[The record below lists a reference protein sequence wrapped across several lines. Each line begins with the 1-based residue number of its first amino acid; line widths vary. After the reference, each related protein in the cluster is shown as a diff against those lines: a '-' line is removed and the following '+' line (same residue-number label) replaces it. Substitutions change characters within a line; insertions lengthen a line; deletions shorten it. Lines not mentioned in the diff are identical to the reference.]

1 MTPMQSADV
10 VGGQEAVESSQSER
24 LGWFKMPLLIVL
36 AAVVLGLP
44 HFADNY
50 VIYIGSRLCVYILV
64 ALGLNILVGYAGQI
78 SLGHA
83 AFFAIGAY
91 TSAVLAESLHWPFVL
106 CVLSAAAFTALIGYL
121 VGLPCLRLSGLY
133 LAMATLGFTLIV
145 QELLLQLAVITHGS
159 EGMSVP
165 PARLAGLVFDTESR
179 KYYLVVAVTVGMFLV
194 ARNLIRGRTG
204 RAFLAIRDNERAA
217 EAMGVNLARYKTIAF
232 AISALYTGLAGALSA
247 FLVGFLDPQEF
258 SFFLS
263 VQFITIIILGGLASL
278 LGSVLG
284 AAFLIILPEFLA
296 GLDVWQALVYGVI
309 MVLTIIFMP
318 FGLSGAVRRYAYR
331 WFGIGAEPIIP
342 RRLGH

>member
-1 MTPMQSADV
+1 MTQVA
-10 VGGQEAVESSQSER
+10 R
-24 LGWFKMPLLIVL
+24 LKMPLLAVL
-36 AAVVLGLP
+36 GAVVLALP
-44 HFADNY
+44 NFVDNY
-50 VIYIGSRLCVYILV
+50 VIYVMARLCVYVLV
-64 ALGLNILVGYAGQI
+64 ALGLNLLTGYAGQI

-91 TSAVLAESLHWPFVL
+91 TAAVLTESLHWPFVL
-106 CVLSAAAFTALIGYL
+106 CVLSAAAFTGVIGYL

-145 QELLLQLAVITHGS
+145 QEMLLQLAVITHGS

-165 PARLAGLVFDTESR
+165 PAALLGFTFNTDYR
-179 KYYLVVAVTVGMFLV
+179 KFYLLLSITVVMFLV
-194 ARNLIRGRTG
+194 ARNLLRGRTG
-204 RAFLAIRDNERAA
+204 RAFLAIRENERAA
-217 EAMGVNLARYKTIAF
+217 EAMGVTLARYKTIAF

-284 AAFLIILPEFLA
+284 ACFLIILPELLA
-296 GLDVWQALVYGVI
+296 GLDVWQAFVYGVI
-309 MVLTIIFMP
+309 MVVTIIFMP
-318 FGLSGAVRRYAYR
+318 FGLSGAIRRYAYR
-331 WFGIGAEPIIP
+331 WFGIGEEPIIP

>member
-1 MTPMQSADV
+1 MT
-10 VGGQEAVESSQSER
+10 
-24 LGWFKMPLLIVL
+24 L
-36 AAVVLGLP
+36 APGKTAGLRALFYGAVVAALLALP
-44 HFADNY
+44 TVADNY
-50 VIYIGSRLCVYILV
+50 ILHVMARLFVYVLV
-64 ALGLNILVGYAGQI
+64 ALGLNLLVGYAGQV

-91 TSAVLAESLHWPFVL
+91 TAAVLAESLRWSFVP
-106 CVLSAAAFTALIGYL
+106 CVLAAAGVTAVVGYL
-121 VGLPCLRLSGLY
+121 LGLPCLRLSGLY

-145 QELLLQLAVITHGS
+145 QEMLLQLAVITHGS
-159 EGMSVP
+159 EGMSVK
-165 PARLAGLVFDTESR
+165 PATILGLKFDSDYR
-179 KYYLVVAVTVGMFLV
+179 KYYLLLVVTIGMLLF
-194 ARNLIRGRTG
+194 ARNLVRGRTG
-204 RAFLAIRDNERAA
+204 RAFLAIRENERAA
-217 EAMGVNLARYKTIAF
+217 EAMGVNLAQYKTIAF

-263 VQFITIIILGGLASL
+263 IQFITIIILGGLASL

-284 AAFLIILPEFLA
+284 AGFLIVLPELLA

-318 FGLSGAVRRYAYR
+318 FGLSGAIRRYGYR
-331 WFGIGAEPIIP
+331 WFGIGVEPIVP

>member
-1 MTPMQSADV
+1 MSQPSLLRYQGLLLV
-10 VGGQEAVESSQSER
+10 AV
-24 LGWFKMPLLIVL
+24 
-36 AAVVLGLP
+36 AVVLLALP
-44 HFADNY
+44 NFVDNY
-50 VIYIGSRLCVYILV
+50 MRYVMTRLFIYVLV
-64 ALGLNILVGYAGQI
+64 ALGLNLLTGYAGQV

-83 AFFAIGAY
+83 AFFAIGA
-91 TSAVLAESLHWPFVL
+91 SSAAVLAESARWPSAL
-106 CVLSAAAFTALIGYL
+106 CGAAAAAFTAVVGYL
-121 VGLPCLRLSGLY
+121 LGLPCLRLTGLY

-165 PARLAGLVFDTESR
+165 PARLLGLVFDTDYR
-179 KYYLVVAVTVGMFLV
+179 KYYLMIAVTTGMFLV

-204 RAFLAIRDNERAA
+204 RAFLALRDNERAA
-217 EAMGVNLARYKTIAF
+217 EAMGVNLARYKTVAF

-284 AAFLIILPEFLA
+284 AAFLIILPELLA
-296 GLDVWQALVYGVI
+296 GLDVW
-309 MVLTIIFMP
+309 
-318 FGLSGAVRRYAYR
+318 
-331 WFGIGAEPIIP
+331 
-342 RRLGH
+342 